1 MQTFPGSAV
10 DRRAWGHFDRAT
22 AATGLSILSTR
33 DRRGGVGTHR
43 IAHMLSR
50 WGIRLAT
57 SLAGI
62 AVGIV
67 VSATVLDNFSIDA
80 GGLVAATLLFWI
92 IHIAVQFLALR
103 VLIRQPS
110 VALAGLLAL
119 GSTIVS
125 LVIVNII
132 VSGMSIHG
140 VSTYVL
146 ATLIIWLATAAG
158 DVLGRRMIRAR
169 RQERV
174 D

>member
-1 MQTFPGSAV
+1 VLA
-10 DRRAWGHFDRAT
+10 
-22 AATGLSILSTR
+22 
-33 DRRGGVGTHR
+33 
-43 IAHMLSR
+43 R

-67 VSATVLDNFSIDA
+67 VSAALLDRFSVDATAVVL
-80 GGLVAATLLFWI
+80 ATGLFWI
-92 IHIAVQFLALR
+92 VHLVVQFLALR

-119 GSTIVS
+119 GSTVVA
-125 LVIVNII
+125 LVIVNVVVDGI
-132 VSGMSIHG
+132 SISG

-146 ATLIIWLATAAG
+146 ATLIIWLATVVG
-158 DVLGRRMIRAR
+158 DVIGGRMIRAR
-169 RQERV
+169 RDERE